1 MKKRYN
7 GFTMAEMLIVVA
19 IIAVLG
25 GVGFVAVQNHQ
36 RSMTLLERDAIAK
49 EIFVAAQNHLA
60 MAESQGFMAS
70 TSYGN
75 EGTEDIDKN
84 KGQTFAYYYIV
95 NGGTVENETG
105 NNMISLFDLMLPFG
119 SIDETVRAGGSYII
133 RYQPKP
139 AHVLDVFYTEPTG
152 KYSYVMGSNKSDYA
166 NAIKLRNT
174 DKSKRLKCEDF
185 GNAALGWY
193 GGDPL
198 LEIGTYDIKAPTIEV
213 KNEEKLTVKVTNK
226 NKQKIGDLE
235 SSSPDTTISLKFIVK
250 GVFSNAM
257 KAIELKTTDTGINRS
272 TYNSAEDSYT
282 IVLDDIT
289 TEKSH
294 FADLVADTIDKSF
307 IPGEDIIVQA
317 VSFSNKKL
325 SNIAYSSEIT
335 TNSLFG
341 EISQKTPDGL
351 YADMYKSITG
361 TEYPGTLPETD
372 EKWKTAV
379 IGNVRHL
386 ENLDASIS
394 KLEMTEIKNA
404 WQVSD
409 LDWNGTEG
417 FVEKIKAATS
427 VSTVNIWK
435 ADNTTKSE
443 DNCFLPVKP
452 SYMSSPTTTDSTD
465 MVLTY
470 EGKGIEKN
478 GDDVSTIS
486 HSITGITVNIDGNAG
501 LFGAMI
507 EGSKVSNL
515 ELVDFNI
522 TSTGTGDNGN
532 AGALAGTLENTTVQN
547 VLARHEQGSNGLEY
561 KITSTSGNA
570 GGLVGDMTGGRV
582 EQCAAALYVQ
592 GQTAGGLLGSAN
604 ATTLTATYSGGHTD
618 GTTAHYAETNFNV
631 IATDGSAGGLVGD
644 AKNTTINSCYSTCS
658 AKGKTAAGGLIGSV
672 DNTDTVEYCYATG
685 LVSADT
691 KAHTFLGQGTL
702 KTDNCNYYVSGI
714 NGILESGCKATVLP
728 AVLEASDD
736 KNLCKP
742 NKNKPGTEPDST
754 PKDERAFAVAYD
766 GEIRKQIKAGE
777 PNPRYSYLTIE
788 QICERSKP
796 KDNDGHDIELV
807 TSDFI
812 SIHYGDWAEPVA
824 LESSLELINAER
836 LTAKVSFDKEKL
848 GEGQMLTMLIKG
860 KTSEQSVYLVFE
872 MAKDATNPILSLLSK
887 IPKSVEGSTTN
898 YNQGTEI
905 ADWFKN
911 VGNLLD
917 TSKGSISINLD
928 DITKPNGH
936 FAQLF
941 PTFIPGEN
949 IIVAAAGNEV
959 SQAEMEAIFTGKTV
973 TKGNPVYA
981 DGTNRVRAD
990 ITNSL
995 FADPTYEDKEGNT
1008 VEGTDID
1015 KYKADIANFR
1025 HLENLD
1031 KAISGLGG
1039 EENIVS
1045 VSSAV
1050 QINNMDWKEDW
1061 NKGWANATVYRLT
1074 DTTENSSNKGLF
1086 VPVDPGYKLDYD
1098 GKRNSITGIKVDCD
1112 GNAGLFGALNV
1123 GNSSVSNL
1131 ALIDFDI
1138 NGGGNA
1144 GALAGALTNTKVS
1157 NVVAY
1162 HSKDFSVT
1170 LADGSKVYRNVT
1182 STGGDAGGLVG
1193 SMTGGSVDKCAAAL
1207 YVNGS
1212 KNAGG
1217 LIGTTSDVEVTGSYS
1232 GGHTSNG
1239 EYLPSKVTSD
1249 KAHINVIGTV
1259 NAGGLIGQV
1268 NGKTKTVENCYST
1281 CSVSGGTVGGF
1292 VGQSS
1297 AEIVSCYATG
1307 LVEGTTKGAFAGSL
1321 TGSYSKNLYYEIIN
1335 EVAGGDYPYLKAVGN
1350 KSNSEVTGVTA
1361 LDADAVSY
1369 DKFVGNPGNWENA
1382 SAYDKTALDK
1392 LFGTD
1397 KYSLKT
1403 VAQLGATVGDGDFV
1417 ATHYGDWP
1425 APEALVI
1432 NTGSAD

>member
-1 MKKRYN
+1 MKKTRKIS
-7 GFTMAEMLIVVA
+7 GFTMAELLIVVA
-19 IIAVLG
+19 IIAVLSS
-25 GVGFVAVQNHQ
+25 VGFIAVQNHKKN
-36 RSMTLLERDAIAK
+36 LDFLENETIAK
-49 EIFVAAQNHLA
+49 EIFVAAQNHLT
-60 MAESQGFMAS
+60 MANSQGYLDVDVDEATLLS
-70 TSYGN
+70 PID
-75 EGTEDIDKN
+75 TEKAQQIHVVTNTESKYDKML
-84 KGQTFAYYYIV
+84 G
-95 NGGTVENETG
+95 
-105 NNMISLFDLMLPFG
+105 LMLPFG
-119 SIDETVRAGGSYII
+119 SIDETIRAGGRYYI
-133 RYQPKP
+133 RFQTNP
-139 AHVLDVFYTEPTG
+139 AQVLDVFYWASGDVTYNNSLLELRD
-152 KYSYVMGSNKSDYA
+152 NA
-166 NAIKLRNT
+166 NNRKNNDPMI
-174 DKSKRLKCEDF
+174 
-185 GNAALGWY
+185 GWY
-193 GGDPL
+193 GGVGVVSMGKYML
-198 LEIGTYDIKAPTIEV
+198 NAPTIKVINGEMLSVEV
-213 KNEEKLTVKVTNK
+213 TDNNDTNIEEIQKLNPILKLIVEGNDSHAQISFLIKRPGVTEGSFVTPSFVAGSRFSEKNDVSNK
-226 NKQKIGDLE
+226 
-235 SSSPDTTISLKFIVK
+235 
-250 GVFSNAM
+250 
-257 KAIELKTTDTGINRS
+257 
-272 TYNSAEDSYT
+272 YT

-289 TEKSH
+289 SQDMH
-294 FADLVADTIDKSF
+294 FVNLNEATSETSGAEEIELAKDVYSNSKIQF
-307 IPGEDIIVQA
+307 RPGEDITIYA
-317 VSFSNKKL
+317 VAYSNSEL
-325 SNIAYSSEIT
+325 SNIAYSSSWT
-335 TNSLFG
+335 TNSL
-341 EISQKTPDGL
+341 
-351 YADMYKSITG
+351 YASIEEYK
-361 TEYPGTLPETD
+361 ETD
-372 EKWKTAV
+372 E
-379 IGNVRHL
+379 IGNITKTGKEAIIANFRHL
-386 ENLDASIS
+386 ENLDVDIS
-394 KLEMTEIKNA
+394 KVDVNALEFDHAKQIDN
-404 WQVSD
+404 
-409 LDWNGTEG
+409 LDWNE
-417 FVEKIKAATS
+417 FKKAINKESPDNVVITYI
-427 VSTVNIWK
+427 STGSTGI
-435 ADNTTKSE
+435 
-443 DNCFLPVKP
+443 
-452 SYMSSPTTTDSTD
+452 STD
-465 MVLTY
+465 KATEAGTYKPVNVLYLLTY
-470 EGKGIEKN
+470 DGGVVVNEEGNIVNHIVKGVKTN
-478 GDDVSTIS
+478 W
-486 HSITGITVNIDGNAG
+486 TGSAG
-501 LFGAMI
+501 LFEQFSAKNGNTATI
-507 EGSKVSNL
+507 KNLTLIDFDIVGS
-515 ELVDFNI
+515 
-522 TSTGTGDNGN
+522 GN
-532 AGALAGTLENTTVQN
+532 AGALAGTLKDTNVSN
-547 VLARHEQGSNGLEY
+547 VLARHESGFVVTLDDGTTKVYRNV
-561 KITSTSGNA
+561 TSSEGNA

-604 ATTLTATYSGGHTD
+604 VTSEVTPTPLITIAASYSGGHTF
-618 GTTAHYAETNFNV
+618 GGKYIAAETGEGHFNV
-631 IATDGSAGGLVGD
+631 IGSTIAGGLIGD

-658 AKGKTAAGGLIGSV
+658 ATCTDEAATATGGLIGSAG
-672 DNTDTVEYCYATG
+672 DNKDVLITYSYATG
-685 LVSADT
+685 LI
-691 KAHTFLGQGTL
+691 Q
-702 KTDNCNYYVSGI
+702 
-714 NGILESGCKATVLP
+714 
-728 AVLEASDD
+728 
-736 KNLCKP
+736 
-742 NKNKPGTEPDST
+742 PGD
-754 PKDERAFAVAYD
+754 
-766 GEIRKQIKAGE
+766 KAGAILGAGE
-777 PNPRYSYLTIE
+777 LSTDSKDIYYSVCDIRSTVNSGAPVAEILPSVDLNGDEKTKPYIPSTDELGEAVPYDSNLDANYQFITIE
-788 QICERSKP
+788 QLRGFNPP
-796 KDNDGHDIELV
+796 K
-807 TSDFI
+807 TSDAEGEEESTRDSIPDFI
-812 SIHYGDWAEPVA
+812 TKHYGDWSVPED
-824 LESSLELINAER
+824 LKTDLTLLNAEK
-836 LTAKVSFDKEKL
+836 LTAKVAFDKQDI
-848 GEGQMLTMLIKG
+848 GQRLTMLVKG
-860 KTSEQSVYLVFE
+860 ETSGQTAYLVFE
-872 MAKDATNPILSLLSK
+872 VQKDATKATLSAISK
-887 IPKSVEGSTTN
+887 IPKA
-898 YNQGTEI
+898 
-905 ADWFKN
+905 ADEYLAGDDLTAWS
-911 VGNLLD
+911 GRAGILLD
-917 TSKGSISINLD
+917 TTGTKGNVTIDLD
-928 DITKPNGH
+928 SITKANAH

-949 IIVAAAGNEV
+949 IIVAAEGNVV

-981 DGTNRVRAD
+981 DGINRVRAD

-995 FADPTYEDKEGNT
+995 FADPTYEDEEGNT
-1008 VEGTDID
+1008 VEGTDVNNH
-1015 KYKADIANFR
+1015 KADIANFR

-1157 NVVAY
+1157 NVVVY

-1170 LADGSKVYRNVT
+1170 LADDSKVYRNVT